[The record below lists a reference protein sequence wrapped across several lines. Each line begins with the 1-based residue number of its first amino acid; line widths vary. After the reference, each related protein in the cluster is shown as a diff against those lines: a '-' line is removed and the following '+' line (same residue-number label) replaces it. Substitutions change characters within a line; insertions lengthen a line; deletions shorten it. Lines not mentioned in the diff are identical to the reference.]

1 MDFKKHD
8 PEATLPMIYGFN
20 DYLIGIFDLFE
31 GKIKAFPELSCIS
44 TKIPAFEYMRS
55 YNPLSCLTQSEGVLQ
70 IRDII
75 AQKMTQKLGMKE
87 QNALRSSSDLIRKRL
102 CELTGGKLTNL
113 HEFWTGRHFSEKE
126 IVIQFRFFN
135 RMFHAKT
142 QEHAKSAE
150 LIRAANAYSR
160 AIRGLSPID
169 GKMKPAPEYNL
180 EKLSAPPIREEEV
193 ATYKYLDINDLR
205 ELPSLPK
212 GATRR

>member
-1 MDFKKHD
+1 
-8 PEATLPMIYGFN
+8 
-20 DYLIGIFDLFE
+20 
-31 GKIKAFPELSCIS
+31 
-44 TKIPAFEYMRS
+44 
-55 YNPLSCLTQSEGVLQ
+55 
-70 IRDII
+70 
-75 AQKMTQKLGMKE
+75 
-87 QNALRSSSDLIRKRL
+87 
-102 CELTGGKLTNL
+102 
-113 HEFWTGRHFSEKE
+113 
-126 IVIQFRFFN
+126 
-135 RMFHAKT
+135 MFHAKT